1 MLYYCKKCGRIIF
14 LFDSWKRICD
24 CCKSD
29 VYPVPEQYLSSE
41 FSLNEDLKENFLN
54 KYIKSSSEF
63 DQQLYEE
70 REKDAIQHAEDFEKY
85 NSALNHGKA
94 ILEEKSRVPKCPI
107 CGSANINKIT
117 IGSRAVKTAVF
128 GVVGAV
134 DDAGKTYKCGN
145 CGSKF

>member
-54 KYIKSSSEF
+54 EYIKSSSEF
-63 DQQLYEE
+63 DQHLYEE
-70 REKDAIQHAEDFEKY
+70 REKNVIQHAEDFEKY

-94 ILEEKSRVPKCPI
+94 ILEEKSRVPKCPT
-107 CGSANINKIT
+107 CGSANLKRISTTSKVMSVALFGLLST
-117 IGSRAVKTAVF
+117 KRSRTF
-128 GVVGAV
+128 H
-134 DDAGKTYKCGN
+134 CNN
-145 CGSKF
+145 CGYEW

>member
-134 DDAGKTYKCGN
+134 DDDGKTYKCGN